1 MMLDKDCDGIVGG
14 VVGYKEGVQ
23 LHLCYM
29 YGSPKAPN
37 YINICV

>member
-1 MMLDKDCDGIVGG
+1 MMLDKNCDGIVGG
-14 VVGYKEGVQ
+14 VGYKEGVQ

-29 YGSPKAPN
+29 YGSPKATY